1 MSPHVLVFSRFRR
14 ETGLAVLLVAIAS
27 ARIIST
33 YTIFNHTIDEPDHLA
48 AGMEWLSIGKYRY
61 EDQHPPLGRI
71 FAALGPFL
79 AGERWRSGPNSHLEG
94 YRILG
99 WGEHYDRTLT
109 LGRAG
114 ILPFFWAG
122 SLVVYLWGH
131 RIGGRTAALVG
142 TLVFHHAAAGSGARR
157 IDDDGHGGRGMHRRC
172 RSRFA
177 LLG

>member
-99 WGEHYDRTLT
+99 WASTMTAPWR
-109 LGRAG
+109 LGALEFCLSFG
-114 ILPFFWAG
+114 PPLSLFIYGDTG
-122 SLVVYLWGH
+122 SVE
-131 RIGGRTAALVG
+131 TQP
-142 TLVFHHAAAGSGARR
+142 
-157 IDDDGHGGRGMHRRC
+157 RC
-172 RSRFA
+172 
-177 LLG
+177 